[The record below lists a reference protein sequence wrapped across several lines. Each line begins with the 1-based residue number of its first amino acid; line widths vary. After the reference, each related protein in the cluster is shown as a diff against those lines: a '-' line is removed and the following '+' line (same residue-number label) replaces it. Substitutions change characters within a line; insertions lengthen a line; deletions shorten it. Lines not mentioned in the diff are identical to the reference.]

1 MRRAAAV
8 VVTGALCALAAACGG
23 GSPERV
29 SSGPRPAALP
39 ASAVP
44 YLESSE
50 RPLTAAG
57 MAKETGLPELAGR
70 LREWGYDA
78 GSRRYFQGPS
88 KRLQVVDS
96 RTLRFRSAA
105 GAQAF
110 VAFVRSR
117 PAAFLGGGLPAR
129 DFASRGRRGILVV
142 GAACSCHLAT
152 PVLLGVVAGGPVV
165 TWLEINGPGA
175 SRRALGR
182 LAARAT

>member
-1 MRRAAAV
+1 MRRAVAAV
-8 VVTGALCALAAACGG
+8 VAGAICVPAAACGAG
-23 GSPERV
+23 APERA

-57 MAKETGLPELAGR
+57 MAKETGLRDLAPR
-70 LREWGYDA
+70 LREWGYAA

-96 RTLRFRSAA
+96 RALRFRSSA

-110 VAFVRSR
+110 VRFVRSR
-117 PAAFLGGGLPAR
+117 PADFLGGAQPAR
-129 DFASRGRRGILVV
+129 EFAAGRRRGILVV

-152 PVLLGVVAGGPVV
+152 PVLLGVVAGGRTV
-165 TWLEINGPGA
+165 TWLEINGPRA

-182 LAARAT
+182 LVAQAP